1 MTVDE
6 YVKELEVQLDSD
18 VIEKFKDWPVETK
31 LYMYLH
37 NIQLQFM
44 EDYMD
49 VMNVAMQIYRSK
61 KNA

>member
-1 MTVDE
+1 MTMEE
-6 YVKELEVQLDSD
+6 YIKELEIQLDSD

-37 NIQLQFM
+37 HIQLQFM
-44 EDYMD
+44 ADYMD
-49 VMNVAMQIYRSK
+49 VLRIAMQIYRSK

>member
-1 MTVDE
+1 MEE
-6 YVKELEVQLDSD
+6 YIKELEIQLDSD

-37 NIQLQFM
+37 HIQLQFM
-44 EDYMD
+44 ADYMD
-49 VMNVAMQIYRSK
+49 VLRIAMQIYRSK

>member
-6 YVKELEVQLDSD
+6 YVSELEVQLDSD

-37 NIQLQFM
+37 NIQLQHM
-44 EDYMD
+44 ADYMD
-49 VMNVAMQIYRSK
+49 VLRIAMQIYRSK

>member
-18 VIEKFKDWPVETK
+18 VIEKFKDWSVDTK

-37 NIQLQFM
+37 HIQLQFM
-44 EDYMD
+44 ADYMD
-49 VMNVAMQIYRSK
+49 ALNVAMQIYRSK